1 MAETRKFD
9 YVAVSNTFKN
19 MTEITGDASTPDSI
33 AGILH
38 DIDNVYREYVD
49 KNDMAIYGDLG
60 KQLLLDWDNTS
71 SDFPSFVTNF
81 ENWANLIANAAG
93 AYQQFEQDIANTKV
107 NNPLGTSSAGLQQAY
122 TSIGNYSGYDSSAAL
137 NVHSFVG
144 LSGMGYIDTDMESYE
159 KQRKTSAMWSFGLNA
174 VSTILSVIGGGK
186 VVGAER
192 AAGKTLTTT
201 VNSIAQNGL
210 RGTLSSSSSAAS
222 NVASNAA
229 SEVSKAAMKEA
240 DDAVTAAANNLE
252 NLMKPDSGAT
262 QAMIDM
268 AKNELDDALTLQAN
282 LRAQQAA
289 AGVAN
294 AAMQN
299 ADDAVTAAASNLENL
314 MKPDSGATQAMIDM
328 AKNELDDALTL
339 QANLRAQQATTGAV
353 AGSAQSSSLLGA
365 AQAPDMSLSGIANG
379 VKDVINTATTTG
391 GVDTRVY
398 AGFMAS
404 KGMEKIKT
412 TEQADATEQTIT
424 STPVNGVMG
433 NNATVTES
441 IYSR

>member
-1 MAETRKFD
+1 
-9 YVAVSNTFKN
+9 
-19 MTEITGDASTPDSI
+19 
-33 AGILH
+33 
-38 DIDNVYREYVD
+38 
-49 KNDMAIYGDLG
+49 
-60 KQLLLDWDNTS
+60 
-71 SDFPSFVTNF
+71 
-81 ENWANLIANAAG
+81 
-93 AYQQFEQDIANTKV
+93 
-107 NNPLGTSSAGLQQAY
+107 
-122 TSIGNYSGYDSSAAL
+122 
-137 NVHSFVG
+137 
-144 LSGMGYIDTDMESYE
+144 
-159 KQRKTSAMWSFGLNA
+159 
-174 VSTILSVIGGGK
+174 
-186 VVGAER
+186 
-192 AAGKTLTTT
+192 
-201 VNSIAQNGL
+201 
-210 RGTLSSSSSAAS
+210 
-222 NVASNAA
+222 
-229 SEVSKAAMKEA
+229 MKY
-240 DDAVTAAANNLE
+240 
-252 NLMKPDSGAT
+252 
-262 QAMIDM
+262 
-268 AKNELDDALTLQAN
+268 
-282 LRAQQAA
+282 
-289 AGVAN
+289 
-294 AAMQN
+294 